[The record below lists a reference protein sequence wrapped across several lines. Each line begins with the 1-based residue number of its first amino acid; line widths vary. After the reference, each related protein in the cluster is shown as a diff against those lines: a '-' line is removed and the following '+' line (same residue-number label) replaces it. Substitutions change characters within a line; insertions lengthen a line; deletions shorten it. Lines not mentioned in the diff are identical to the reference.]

1 MIIIISLGGTT
12 LHTAFN
18 LHFAMKDDS
27 LSGQKKGQFQED
39 LENLKLVI
47 VGE

>member
-1 MIIIISLGGTT
+1 MIIIIILGGTT

-27 LSGQKKGQFQED
+27 LSGEKRAQFEEE